1 MKKAPISIDMQNITT
16 MINNLIN
23 KDQNQLRLELERRK
37 TMLRLDAEEHRPV
50 EKFYVLK
57 PRQTEINSAK
67 IIWKAIN
74 ERENIIHEIA
84 IFKKWLAVHAQ
95 ESTYSLH
102 ILPAEHIAEQ
112 TITKAEEIVQHYTK
126 IATIEKNK
134 LQSTKSHHKNAD
146 LLEPIIHA
154 IFQRVNNMQQRRE
167 NELQAILTNIFKL
180 TPVQHINYQIK
191 RQHD

>member
-1 MKKAPISIDMQNITT
+1 MQNITT
-16 MINNLIN
+16 MINNLID

-57 PRQTEINSAK
+57 PRQTK
-67 IIWKAIN
+67 
-74 ERENIIHEIA
+74 
-84 IFKKWLAVHAQ
+84 V
-95 ESTYSLH
+95 
-102 ILPAEHIAEQ
+102 LPAEHIAEQ